1 MTVLDRKHRCMGTP
15 GPCSP
20 RKRRISHYALT
31 AAIWTVAFT
40 PLNATT
46 AAQLLSDPKL
56 TPKQFAA
63 YFETFE
69 YEFGSEVQSPSEF
82 LSRRKGDC
90 DDYAILADHV
100 LKRNGYATRLIH
112 VRVVGRIAHAVCYVT
127 ESGAYLDYNNRKYF
141 LNLQRC
147 GRTLRAI
154 ATKVADSLE
163 ANWTTASEFT
173 YDYETAAKQFVVTV
187 VKTDP
192 PAMDQDTAA
201 RERQASSAIPSTG
214 SRS

>member
-1 MTVLDRKHRCMGTP
+1 MTVHDRQHRRTFVSGSCLQ
-15 GPCSP
+15 
-20 RKRRISHYALT
+20 RKRRLSHYGLT
-31 AAIWTVAFT
+31 ALVCAFAFT

-46 AAQLLSDPKL
+46 PAQLLSDPKL

-69 YEFGSEVQSPSEF
+69 YEFGSEVQSPAEF

-90 DDYAILADHV
+90 DDYAILADYV
-100 LKRNGYATRLIH
+100 LKRNGYVTRLIH

-127 ESGAYLDYNNRKYF
+127 ENGAYLDYNNRKYF

-173 YDYETAAKQFVVTV
+173 YDYDTATKQFVVTV

-192 PAMDQDTAA
+192 PAMDQDSAA
-201 RERQASSAIPSTG
+201 RERQASSGTPATG